1 MGDRIRPPIPYYGGK
16 TKLAPW
22 IAERLPMNSA
32 YAEPFAGVGSV
43 LLARPKAKI
52 EMINDA
58 SQAVITWWRM
68 LRDRPAELE
77 TLLQLTP
84 WSRVERD
91 NAREVCANTDEHSDI
106 DIARAFHVLCAQSL
120 ANNLTSTTGWR
131 TSLRDSQTH
140 VQSDRN
146 NIAYIPLIAER
157 IRDVQLECI
166 DGVKLLSRLQ
176 KYSDITIYADPPY
189 PNSVTSNYLVDTVVH
204 DKLIEALLAQR
215 GHVAVSGYPRDFDM
229 LYDDGW
235 HVDVNERV
243 RAAAANVAQTPRIEC
258 LWTNYKTPTSKRRKL
273 T

>member
-1 MGDRIRPPIPYYGGK
+1 MDERLRPPIPYYGGK
-16 TKLAPW
+16 TKMAPW

-43 LLARPKAKI
+43 LLARQKSQV

-77 TLLQLTP
+77 ALLQLTP

-91 NAREVCANTDEHSDI
+91 NAREVCANTDGHSDI
-106 DIARAFHVLCAQSL
+106 EIARAFHVLCVQSL
-120 ANNLTSTTGWR
+120 SNNLPTTNAWR
-131 TSLRDSQTH
+131 MSLRKNYSESNH
-140 VQSDRN
+140 N

-157 IRDVQLECI
+157 IRDVQLECG

-176 KYSDITIYADPPY
+176 KYSSITIYADPPY

-204 DKLIEALLAQR
+204 DELIEALLAQR
-215 GHVAVSGYPRDFDM
+215 GHVAVSGYPRDFDV
-229 LYDDGW
+229 LHAEGW
-235 HVDVNERV
+235 YVDINERTMSAGAT
-243 RAAAANVAQTPRIEC
+243 AAHTPRIEC
-258 LWTNYKTPTSKRRKL
+258 LWTNYRTPTSKRRKL